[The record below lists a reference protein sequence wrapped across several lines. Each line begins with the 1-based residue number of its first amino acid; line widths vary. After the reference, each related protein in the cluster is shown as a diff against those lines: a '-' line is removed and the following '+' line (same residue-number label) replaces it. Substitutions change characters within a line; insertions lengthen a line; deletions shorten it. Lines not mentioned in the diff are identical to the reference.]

1 MVPGVRPRRAL
12 LLGLGAGT
20 VARLIHERFGPVP
33 TVGVDDDPAVLSV
46 ARNALADL
54 SDVEIVEADAF
65 RYVEEGVAV
74 GERFDY
80 VAVDVYRGARLA
92 HGVVGRPF
100 LKALKT
106 LLQPRGQAAF
116 NLFLERRA
124 ADRVR
129 RIERVFSHVERRMV
143 GKNVI
148 VWVRASAI
156 GVRFSRSERRCIV
169 SPAYSVSAASRCLP
183 SSSSPDW

>member
-1 MVPGVRPRRAL
+1 MDGTVQSVLADDPFGYWHAMVPGVRPRRAL

-33 TVGVDDDPAVLSV
+33 MVGIDDDPAVL
-46 ARNALADL
+46 AIALKAMDDL
-54 SDVEIVEADAF
+54 PEVEIVQGDAFEYLEHCADA
-65 RYVEEGVAV
+65 
-74 GERFDY
+74 GEHFDY
-80 VAVDVYRGARLA
+80 VAIDVYRGARLA

-106 LLQPRGQAAF
+106 VLQPRGMAAF

-129 RIERVFSHVERRMV
+129 RIERVFPRLERRMV

-148 VWVRASAI
+148 VWVRA
-156 GVRFSRSERRCIV
+156 
-169 SPAYSVSAASRCLP
+169 
-183 SSSSPDW
+183 

>member
-1 MVPGVRPRRAL
+1 VDGTVQSVLADDPFGYWHAMVPGVRPRHAL

-20 VARLIHERFGPVP
+20 VARLIYERFGAVP

-46 ARNALADL
+46 ARLMLADVPE
-54 SDVEIVEADAF
+54 VEIVEADAF
-65 RYVEEGVAV
+65 EYVEASAAA
-74 GERFDY
+74 GEHFDY
-80 VAVDVYRGARLA
+80 VAVDLYRGARLA

-106 LLQPRGQAAF
+106 VLQPRGVAAF

-129 RIERVFSHVERRMV
+129 RIERVFPRLERRMV

-148 VWVRASAI
+148 IWVR
-156 GVRFSRSERRCIV
+156 
-169 SPAYSVSAASRCLP
+169 
-183 SSSSPDW
+183 